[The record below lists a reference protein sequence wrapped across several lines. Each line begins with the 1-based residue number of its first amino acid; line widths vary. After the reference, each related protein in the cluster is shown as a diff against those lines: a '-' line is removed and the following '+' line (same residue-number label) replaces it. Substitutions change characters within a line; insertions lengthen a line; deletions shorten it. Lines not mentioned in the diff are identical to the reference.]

1 MWKTICL
8 FCLLLGNL
16 IIFISAQNVI
26 PPDVKERIDSL
37 VNNLM
42 ETEHV
47 PAFGL
52 SIVKKNGDLL
62 YSAGYGLRDPEKNL
76 NADADTIF
84 GIGSVTKSFTAI
96 VVVKYLSETF
106 TSFGESVLD
115 VPIQI
120 LAPDYNFILG
130 DNRQRYAPELCGFRD
145 GFQYNN
151 GLIGMAGHIVAHMA
165 NSTYDEMLS
174 DLLNSIGMSDTTLVK
189 ETDDHDNMMHR
200 AIPYLWKDNQ
210 RIRYNSELL

>member
-130 DNRQRYAPELCGFRD
+130 DKYRSEKVTFRD
-145 GFQYNN
+145 LLAHRVCSLWEAVGFWVKA
-151 GLIGMAGHIVAHMA
+151 L
-165 NSTYDEMLS
+165 TDE
-174 DLLNSIGMSDTTLVK
+174 
-189 ETDDHDNMMHR
+189 
-200 AIPYLWKDNQ
+200 KDFF
-210 RIRYNSELL
+210 